1 VTDPEDLPKIYRSIE
16 RDLRTQYLV
25 SYVSAAPRRGTFH
38 PVEVKSR
45 IGKVRTAA
53 GFFY

>member
-1 VTDPEDLPKIYRSIE
+1 VDNASDLPKIFARIE

-25 SYVSAAPRRGTFH
+25 SYVSNAKRRGAFH
-38 PVEVKSR
+38 PVEIR
-45 IGKVRTAA
+45 TTRGKVSAAA